1 MAGQIKGITIVFN
14 GETTK
19 LDKALNDIN
28 KKTRDLDKEL
38 KQVDKA
44 LKFNPTNVE
53 LWRQK
58 QQLLTEKVKE
68 TKDKLD
74 LLKQAQAKMDASGVD
89 KNSQEYRNL
98 QREIIETTSKCK
110 TFETQLKE
118 IGNVKLK
125 AAQEQLKQIGTELT
139 NAGQAL
145 APVSKAAAAV
155 TGGLIA
161 TAVSTGKAADD
172 LNTLSKVTGI
182 GVEQL
187 QKYAAAAD
195 FVDVSVETI
204 AKSQQKLKKQM
215 ASAQGGTKA
224 AAENFKKLG
233 VNFADAS
240 GNLRDSDEV
249 FQEVI
254 AALGQMENETE
265 RDALAMEIF
274 GKSAGE
280 LNPLI
285 EDCGETYQKVSDI
298 FEQHGI
304 QPINQ
309 EQIDKAQ
316 QFQDKLDELKLLGS
330 TALQELGAK
339 AAEALLPALEKIV
352 EWGGKIVKW
361 ISDLSP
367 EVVQVVAIIGALLAV
382 LSPLLIM
389 LGALATAA
397 GALNIA
403 MLPLIGII
411 LAIIAAIGA
420 LVYAG
425 VYLANHWEEIK
436 EKAKAAWDAIKNAII
451 AVKDG
456 IVKAWENLKQKTA
469 AAWDAIK
476 NKAEN
481 VKTAIA
487 AKWDSLKQKTA
498 DVWGSIRDK
507 MTNAIE
513 GARSKISGIIDRI
526 RNFFPINI
534 GNIFGHISLPHFSLS
549 GKLSLNPPSVPHL
562 SVDWY
567 DKGGIFSSPTV
578 IGVGEKRPEFVGA
591 LDDLREI
598 VREEAGGGG
607 VTINVYASPG
617 MDEDALA
624 RKVEQKLVQL
634 QKRRNAA
641 YGTI

>member
-1 MAGQIKGITIVFN
+1 MAGNVKGITIEFR

-28 KKTRDLDKEL
+28 NKTKDLDGEL
-38 KQVDKA
+38 KQVNKA
-44 LKFNPTNVE
+44 LKFNPTNIE

-74 LLKQAQAKMDASGVD
+74 VLKQAQAKMDASGVD
-89 KNSQEYRNL
+89 KNSQEYREL

-110 TFETQLKE
+110 TFEQQLKE
-118 IGNVKLK
+118 VGNVKLK

-139 NAGQAL
+139 NVGQAL

-161 TAVSTGKAADD
+161 AAGNAGKAADD

-187 QKYAAAAD
+187 QKYKAAAD
-195 FVDVSVETI
+195 FVDVSVEAI
-204 AKSQQKLKKQM
+204 AKSQQKLKKTM
-215 ASAQGGTKA
+215 ASAQGGNKT
-224 AAENFKKLG
+224 AAENFQKLG
-233 VNFADAS
+233 VSVVDAE
-240 GNLRDSDEV
+240 GKLRNSDTV

-254 AALGQMENETE
+254 AALGRLENETE

-285 EDCGETYQKVSDI
+285 EDAGQTFQRVSEI
-298 FEQHGI
+298 FEKHNI
-304 QPINQ
+304 QPISQ
-309 EQIDKAQ
+309 EEIDKAQ
-316 QFQDKLDELKLLGS
+316 QFQDKLDELKLIGS

-352 EWGGKIVKW
+352 EWGGKIAEW
-361 ISDLSP
+361 ISNLSP
-367 EVVQVVAIIGALLAV
+367 EVVQVVAVIGALLAV
-382 LSPLLIM
+382 LSPLLIT

-403 MLPLIGII
+403 MLPLTGII

-436 EKAKAAWDAIKNAII
+436 QKAEAVWNGIKQTFENVKKRII
-451 AVKDG
+451 EG
-456 IVKAWENLKQKTA
+456 WNNLKQKTV
-469 AAWDAIK
+469 AAWETIKTKAEELK
-476 NKAEN
+476 NKVSE
-481 VKTAIA
+481 
-487 AKWDSLKQKTA
+487 KWESLKQKTSEK
-498 DVWGSIRDK
+498 WGEIRDK
-507 MTNAIE
+507 MSGAME
-513 GARSKISGIIDRI
+513 AARSKIGGIIEKVRS
-526 RNFFPINI
+526 FFPINI
-534 GNIFGHISLPHFSLS
+534 GDIFGHIKLPHFSLS
-549 GKLSLNPPSVPHL
+549 GKFSLSPPSVPHL

-567 DKGGIFSSPTV
+567 DKGGIFDSPTV

-591 LDDLREI
+591 LDDLRKI
-598 VREEAGGGG
+598 VREESGLGN
-607 VTINVYASPG
+607 VTINVYPSPG